1 MIKQNQTYLNRLHV
15 LIDAICIYLAGVTA
29 YQIRFNLSIFGFE
42 VYKYVFT
49 YNRYPFPL
57 KYYQLPLII
66 AMIVLDIICI
76 FWALYAKTISERE
89 QRTDQSFKIQCDR
102 TGHRGICHYDLSDPE
117 FPAFSVSA
125 VFHYQF
131 YLRRNFQIHYS

>member
-49 YNRYPFPL
+49 YRNDRTS
-57 KYYQLPLII
+57 
-66 AMIVLDIICI
+66 DIICI

-131 YLRRNFQIHYS
+131 YLRRNFQIHYP